1 MVTFIL
7 RTAQERMRSMKERR
21 TKNPLRGRTGHVATA
36 RCEVYREIG
45 LRSLITGPLRRTG
58 RSQCRRPRNKG
69 RPTQLRW
76 TLSGE
81 KQPVNAGTYV
91 EGSSLRGKPITNLE
105 RRREVDAGH
114 GKPHPQVCGGGYAC
128 GDGCVWRWRLCF
140 VGCVWCGGC
149 RPLSKPASDDGPAF
163 ARADDQMA
171 RW

>member
-7 RTAQERMRSMKERR
+7 RTAQERMRSMKEQR
-21 TKNPLRGRTGHVATA
+21 TKNPLCGRTGHLATA
-36 RCEVYREIG
+36 RCRG
-45 LRSLITGPLRRTG
+45 L
-58 RSQCRRPRNKG
+58 
-69 RPTQLRW
+69 LRW

-114 GKPHPQVCGGGYAC
+114 GKPHPQVWGG
-128 GDGCVWRWRLCF
+128 VF
-140 VGCVWCGGC
+140 
-149 RPLSKPASDDGPAF
+149 RPFSTPASEAGPAF